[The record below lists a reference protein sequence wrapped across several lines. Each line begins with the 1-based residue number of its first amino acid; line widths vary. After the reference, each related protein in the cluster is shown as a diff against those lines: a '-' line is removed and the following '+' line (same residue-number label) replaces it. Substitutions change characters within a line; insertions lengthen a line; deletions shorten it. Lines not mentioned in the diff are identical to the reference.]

1 MLSVLVPLLIVQYA
15 VSETNGEEEN
25 KTSLEGRHKA
35 CDVLVAFDESL
46 YKEHDGNIGKI
57 SSAMLS
63 YDERFLVSTAYDGLI
78 FVHTIDKFMIQ

>member
-1 MLSVLVPLLIVQYA
+1 MLSVLVPLLVVEYA

-46 YKEHDGNIGKI
+46 YKEHDGNMTTLVDLAKEHVKVRKHLT
-57 SSAMLS
+57 LS
-63 YDERFLVSTAYDGLI
+63 IMANVLHSRL
-78 FVHTIDKFMIQ
+78 